1 MRFRTFLPYFKMLG
15 PELESLSF
23 SGWASEKKKI
33 LAVITITSEIVFFNL
48 DNGREI
54 GRISGVDAIMPNVIY
69 LSDKSFLTIGNYIQ
83 LWGINE

>member
-69 LSDKSFLTIGNYIQ
+69 LSAKPLFTFTPFFQ
-83 LWGINE
+83 LELF